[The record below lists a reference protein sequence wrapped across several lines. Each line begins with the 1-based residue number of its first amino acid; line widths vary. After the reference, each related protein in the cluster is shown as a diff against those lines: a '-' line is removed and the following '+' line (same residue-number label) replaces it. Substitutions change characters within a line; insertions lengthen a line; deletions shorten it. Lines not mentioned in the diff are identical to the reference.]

1 MCAMTAEAYKTNDK
15 YCMRIRY
22 YIIDNY
28 EFAVHWEAP
37 DEPSGLDRAGHR
49 MHETG
54 LANEYKVIGVYEDF
68 VTWDLGETLYSND
81 YIDIELDED
90 RYNAGPTN

>member
-1 MCAMTAEAYKTNDK
+1 
-15 YCMRIRY
+15 
-22 YIIDNY
+22 
-28 EFAVHWEAP
+28 
-37 DEPSGLDRAGHR
+37 

-68 VTWDLGETLYSND
+68 ITWNLGETLYPND